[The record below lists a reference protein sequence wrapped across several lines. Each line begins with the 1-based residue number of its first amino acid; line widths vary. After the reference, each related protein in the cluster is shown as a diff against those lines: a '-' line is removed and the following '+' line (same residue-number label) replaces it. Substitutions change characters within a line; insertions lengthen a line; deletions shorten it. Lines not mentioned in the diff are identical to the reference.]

1 MKHDKNKLERV
12 MVSIR
17 VRPFSE
23 EEKQKDSSTPIE
35 SIDNKSNRLTVKKD
49 YDKKTFTFDKIYPLT
64 SIQEDVF
71 EYSGKR
77 VVESVLKGYN
87 GTIFAYGQTGTG
99 KTYTMVGDF
108 ENKKNKGIIPRAFD
122 YIFDEMSKDT
132 EHKYNISIS
141 FIQIYLESIQDLL
154 EPKNRE
160 IRIREDPEQGV
171 YLEGVQK
178 VKVNNISDVSRY
190 FHLGEK
196 NRVTESTK
204 MNSHSSRSHAI
215 LICEIEK
222 KFTLSK
228 EKIEELSKES
238 NEKIKAERVMTK
250 SSLFLVDLAGSERV
264 KKTKAE
270 NLRLEEAKKINYSL
284 LVLGNCIQALTESKP
299 TYLPYRDSKLTRL
312 LQESL
317 GGNAKTSLIV
327 TVSPSGYNTDETVS
341 SLNFAF
347 RAMKVQNKPIINKS
361 VDYQAL
367 SIKLQEDLDKLQDEY
382 NELKIK
388 YDKAVNE
395 LKKLKNGE
403 VFVKMQ
409 RNSIIN
415 NLGIPLNEIQNNLNS
430 EEDNYD
436 DNNQKSS
443 PFSLAENSNK
453 KNNNNINNNNINNNN
468 INKNDP
474 RFNKR
479 GSASNL
485 TPLEKEEVKEEIKK
499 LDKFYKDLLEN
510 KTKEYENIL
519 KDVDK
524 ILFEKENT
532 IDALTKENNNIT
544 GKFKTLNETIK
555 DNQKEKEDLMNSIT
569 DLTNKLNIMKENKNE
584 DQYKKE
590 IEDLNNNIKDLEAKI
605 IPLENNNNLNKD
617 SINNFLSNVELK
629 IKELKSNKSNLI
641 KEKSNNVIKIS
652 QNEIKMKINNDE
664 IDNIN
669 IKLKTV
675 TEEMKKIL
683 ENRKIAAEE
692 EIKKKKEENEILK
705 IAQEK
710 YVKDL
715 EQIDEN
721 IKKFKNLKEN
731 LPNLN
736 ADDMSQFN
744 KTELICKNKFNELNN
759 LILENNEKYL
769 SENYKLIKEENEK
782 LKIELNNLKNDVE
795 KINTEKNNNK
805 EKENMIKEINS
816 EKEKNDFENQ
826 KLVKLVIEINNLK
839 EKNATLEKIINSN
852 SSEKEKLENQ
862 KHEKELLSLNNKI
875 KNLELSST
883 EKEKSIKEFK
893 STISTLKEENSKLSE
908 DLSEKNNLI
917 ENEYKNK
924 IKLLTEQIENLNKD
938 LENKQKI
945 FEDSVNVN
953 ENVNKKINDKN
964 EEIKNLESS
973 RKNKIDNL
981 NENLNKKDD
990 EINNLKNENIKIK
1003 NELVN
1008 VKNENVKINELQQL
1022 LKNKEEENE
1031 KLKKI
1036 NNEIKEEI
1044 KKIEN
1049 LKSETENKL
1058 NIQIKETETN
1068 TKKNSDLLNEIVKLK
1083 EDNNKLLKTNED
1095 LKLESSKKDNDIQN
1109 IKNNNKIEQE
1119 KKNKV
1124 AEESNQK
1131 IKNYLLQI
1139 NSKNNDIAKLQ
1150 NENKNLITK

>member
-17 VRPFSE
+17 VRPFTE
-23 EEKQKDSSTPIE
+23 EEKQKDSSSPIE
-35 SIDNKSNRLTVKKD
+35 SMDLKNNRMTVKKD

-64 SIQEDVF
+64 SVQEEVF
-71 EYSGKR
+71 ESSGKR

-108 ENKKNKGIIPRAFD
+108 GDKKNKGIIPRAFD
-122 YIFDEMSKDT
+122 YIFEEMSKDT

-178 VKVNNISDVSRY
+178 VKVNNISDVNRY
-190 FHLGEK
+190 FILGEK

-388 YDKAVNE
+388 YDKVNNE

-403 VFVKMQ
+403 VYVNMQ
-409 RNSIIN
+409 RSSIIN
-415 NLGIPLNEIQNNLNS
+415 NLGIPLNEIQNS
-430 EEDNYD
+430 EGDNND
-436 DNNQKSS
+436 DNNNNIINNQNNQKTS
-443 PFSLAENSNK
+443 PFPIANNSNK
-453 KNNNNINNNNINNNN
+453 KTNINN

-474 RFNKR
+474 KNIKR
-479 GSASNL
+479 GSFSNL
-485 TPLEKEEVKEEIKK
+485 TPMEKEEVKEEIKK
-499 LDKFYKDLLEN
+499 LEKFYKEVLEN

-524 ILFEKENT
+524 ILYEKENS
-532 IDALTKENNNIT
+532 IDALTKENNKIKSEFNS
-544 GKFKTLNETIK
+544 LNETIK
-555 DNQKEKEDLMNSIT
+555 DNQKEKEDLMASIS
-569 DLTNKLNIMKENKNE
+569 DLTNKYNILKENKSE

-590 IEDLNNNIKDLEAKI
+590 IEELNNTIKDLETKI

-617 SINNFLSNVELK
+617 SINDFLSNVELK
-629 IKELKSNKSNLI
+629 IKDLKANKSNVI

-652 QNEIKMKINNDE
+652 QNEIKIKINSDE

-683 ENRKIAAEE
+683 ENRKIIAEE

-705 IAQEK
+705 TAQEK
-710 YVKDL
+710 FVKDL

-721 IKKFKNLKEN
+721 LKQFKNLKDN
-731 LPNLN
+731 LPNLSS
-736 ADDMSQFN
+736 DDMSKFN
-744 KTELICKNKFNELNN
+744 KTELLCQNKFNELNN

-769 SENYKLIKEENEK
+769 NENYKSIKDENEK
-782 LKIELNNLKNDVE
+782 LKIELINLKNDVE
-795 KINTEKNNNK
+795 KINNEKNNNK
-805 EKENMIKEINS
+805 ENENKIKEINS

-826 KLVKLVIEINNLK
+826 KLV
-839 EKNATLEKIINSN
+839 
-852 SSEKEKLENQ
+852 
-862 KHEKELLSLNNKI
+862 
-875 KNLELSST
+875 
-883 EKEKSIKEFK
+883 
-893 STISTLKEENSKLSE
+893 
-908 DLSEKNNLI
+908 
-917 ENEYKNK
+917 
-924 IKLLTEQIENLNKD
+924 
-938 LENKQKI
+938 
-945 FEDSVNVN
+945 
-953 ENVNKKINDKN
+953 
-964 EEIKNLESS
+964 
-973 RKNKIDNL
+973 
-981 NENLNKKDD
+981 
-990 EINNLKNENIKIK
+990 
-1003 NELVN
+1003 
-1008 VKNENVKINELQQL
+1008 
-1022 LKNKEEENE
+1022 
-1031 KLKKI
+1031 
-1036 NNEIKEEI
+1036 
-1044 KKIEN
+1044 
-1049 LKSETENKL
+1049 
-1058 NIQIKETETN
+1058 
-1068 TKKNSDLLNEIVKLK
+1068 
-1083 EDNNKLLKTNED
+1083 
-1095 LKLESSKKDNDIQN
+1095 
-1109 IKNNNKIEQE
+1109 
-1119 KKNKV
+1119 

-1131 IKNYLLQI
+1131 IKQYLLQI
-1139 NSKNNDIAKLQ
+1139 NSKNNDITKLQ
-1150 NENKNLITK
+1150 NENKNLNKKIKDKEKKQKDLENTIQTQNTTIEENKKKNNDY

>member
-443 PFSLAENSNK
+443 PFSLADNSNK
-453 KNNNNINNNNINNNN
+453 KNNNNINNNNINN

-479 GSASNL
+479 GSLSNL
-485 TPLEKEEVKEEIKK
+485 TPMEKEEVKEEIKK
-499 LDKFYKDLLEN
+499 LDKFYKELLEN

-544 GKFKTLNETIK
+544 SKFNSLNETIK

-617 SINNFLSNVELK
+617 SINNFLSTVELK

-641 KEKSNNVIKIS
+641 KEKSNSVIKIS

-683 ENRKIAAEE
+683 ENRKIVDEE

-710 YVKDL
+710 YAKDL

-721 IKKFKNLKEN
+721 IKQFKNLKEN

-736 ADDMSQFN
+736 SDDMSQFN

-826 KLVKLVIEINNLK
+826 KLV
-839 EKNATLEKIINSN
+839 
-852 SSEKEKLENQ
+852 
-862 KHEKELLSLNNKI
+862 
-875 KNLELSST
+875 
-883 EKEKSIKEFK
+883 
-893 STISTLKEENSKLSE
+893 
-908 DLSEKNNLI
+908 
-917 ENEYKNK
+917 
-924 IKLLTEQIENLNKD
+924 
-938 LENKQKI
+938 
-945 FEDSVNVN
+945 
-953 ENVNKKINDKN
+953 
-964 EEIKNLESS
+964 
-973 RKNKIDNL
+973 
-981 NENLNKKDD
+981 
-990 EINNLKNENIKIK
+990 
-1003 NELVN
+1003 
-1008 VKNENVKINELQQL
+1008 
-1022 LKNKEEENE
+1022 
-1031 KLKKI
+1031 
-1036 NNEIKEEI
+1036 
-1044 KKIEN
+1044 
-1049 LKSETENKL
+1049 
-1058 NIQIKETETN
+1058 
-1068 TKKNSDLLNEIVKLK
+1068 
-1083 EDNNKLLKTNED
+1083 
-1095 LKLESSKKDNDIQN
+1095 
-1109 IKNNNKIEQE
+1109 
-1119 KKNKV
+1119 

-1150 NENKNLITK
+1150 NENKNLNKKIKDKEKKQKDLETTIQTQNTTIEENKKKNNDLLNQIIQLKEKNNNQLNENEQLKIQISQKNNELEKINNSAKNVESTNVDSVKQIKSLNNKISEHLLTINAKENNIKKLEQEKTDLKNVINEREKEIKDKDEINQEFQKKLLSQEKEKEKLMNQILKYQNEVADLNTKFNNLHINFDELKSKYDILSEDKKTLEKHKEALENDLNENNLSNKKKILSLTNEKVKLEENIEFNKNQEKLKMKKMEKTQIGTGKIVFRDYLHFIQKFVDDIDNYSTTDKVIEKKNTMTTTTSSYM